1 MYKSLM
7 TDLLSVKADL
17 SRAIE
22 LSARHGFEGVDT
34 GSGVL
39 SRPRLDVQ
47 AARALLQQTGIRPGY
62 VGLSPGRVPVP
73 EPDWQAALAELPL
86 VARQAQQ
93 LGFRRAVLVI
103 LPFHETLPFD
113 DAFAEH
119 ARRLNKMAMILDEH
133 DIALGLEYVSPLS
146 RRSPYPHAFVHDLGG
161 MLRLCDALDSPNVG
175 LLLDS
180 FHWHCAG
187 ETVADL
193 ESLTN
198 KQVIAVHVNDAPPVS
213 REAQVVGERALPG
226 ATGVIDIAGFLG
238 ALKTIG
244 YDGPVT
250 CEPMASAIAA
260 LSAEGDEAVLAQV
273 SMSLDAVLPGAD

>member
-22 LSARHGFEGVDT
+22 LAVRHRFGGVDT
-34 GSGVL
+34 TSGML
-39 SRPRLDVQ
+39 SGPQLDIQ
-47 AARALLQQTGIRPGY
+47 AVCALLHRTGVRPGY
-62 VGLSPGRVPVP
+62 VGLSPGRAPVP

-86 VARQAQQ
+86 VARRAQR
-93 LGFRRAVLVI
+93 LGFHRAVLVV
-103 LPFHETLPFD
+103 LPFHETLSFD

-119 ARRLNKMAMILDEH
+119 VRRLNEMTAILDDH

-146 RRSPYPHAFVHDLGG
+146 RRSPYPHAFVHDLSG

-193 ESLTN
+193 ERLTN
-198 KQVIAVHVNDAPPVS
+198 KQVVAVHVNDAPPVS

-226 ATGVIDIAGFLG
+226 ATRVIDIAGFMG

-250 CEPMASAIAA
+250 CEPMAGAIAA
-260 LSAEGDEAVLAQV
+260 LSAQSEDAVLTRVA
-273 SMSLDAVLPGAD
+273 MSLDAILPGP